1 MFGTWAYEGQE
12 SCAKASSFVVKIYI
26 YIYPEEFYRRFQE
39 FELVLCFVFF
49 SLALVCF
56 IKNILR
62 ICFRNKR
69 NTCICTG
76 YYSIHSVMT
85 IL

>member
-1 MFGTWAYEGQE
+1 MFGTWTHEGQE

-26 YIYPEEFYRRFQE
+26 YPEEFYRRFQE
-39 FELVLCFVFF
+39 FELIICYFFFHLLWFV
-49 SLALVCF
+49 SI

-76 YYSIHSVMT
+76 YYSIHSVVT